1 MSCICTFVRSTSI
14 IRFHFS
20 QLSFPVVSDADVF
33 EVVAKFDYEG
43 RSDRELSFKKGDT
56 LLLYTQVSEDWWEG
70 AHHGTEGLVPY
81 EYVTMKR

>member
-1 MSCICTFVRSTSI
+1 M
-14 IRFHFS
+14 
-20 QLSFPVVSDADVF
+20 VSDADVF